1 MKGHLSDR
9 GQEMSWVWKQGNRR
23 FRKFFAVS
31 SLSLAAI
38 VAPLAILS
46 TTPASA
52 STPTPQLIVPADP
65 TSTVA
70 GVAIDPVTGAIF
82 TVNPLA
88 ETVAVLPKVSGTLF
102 GQQVT
107 ANVQTV
113 LEAATGLDQPASL
126 VFDGSGNLYISNA
139 GYADSI
145 TVLART
151 TGTIFGQAVT
161 ANVAVTLAAA
171 QGIITPEGMAFDQA
185 GNLYVVSNSLHDVA
199 VITQSTATIF
209 GQNAP
214 ANTTTFLPETAGASG
229 ATDVVFGTD
238 GTMFI
243 SGDQH
248 IYALLQSGG
257 NVFGQDVQTAT
268 LTSLNAVTST
278 GPGINGM
285 YVDGAGNLFYANQTS
300 SSPEVDVLSSGFT
313 QIFGTMPVLNSQT
326 PLVNI
331 TAPYPV
337 GVVGDSAGNLFIS
350 NGVNTNAQE
359 SGLGVI
365 APQQEVLFGQ
375 SLTANTYLGFPSTE
389 LLDIPAGLVVG
400 PDGNVFVIND
410 VSSNIV
416 VYPSQS
422 GTLFGQSVTKGIP
435 AVLAA
440 ATGLTEPSTIALDN
454 SGDLVVWSYQI
465 GVMTIVPRVT
475 GTIFGQSVTANVA
488 TTLNAAS
495 GLTSIVS
502 MQFDHQGDLFVVDG
516 STETVQVIPSADKTL
531 FGQSVTANTVVSL
544 TATSTIASPTILA
557 FDPSGNLFVPDT
569 DGKLWMVAQQ
579 SGTLFGQAVNAN
591 IPAQFAG
598 FTFFPSQGFGGATAL
613 SFDSLGNLYLPAD
626 TTADS
631 YTGEIYVIAK
641 QAGSFFGQQIP
652 ANTPTVLSSVQ
663 GLHTLLGLGLNLQ
676 GDLYIL
682 NLQGLWK
689 LTNPNPVTPVTPATL
704 LAATGTPFAPLGLL
718 GVSLLGFGFALCV
731 KAKRRREI

>member
-1 MKGHLSDR
+1 
-9 GQEMSWVWKQGNRR
+9 MSWVWKQGNRR

-151 TGTIFGQAVT
+151 TGTIFGQ
-161 ANVAVTLAAA
+161 
-171 QGIITPEGMAFDQA
+171 
-185 GNLYVVSNSLHDVA
+185 
-199 VITQSTATIF
+199 
-209 GQNAP
+209 
-214 ANTTTFLPETAGASG
+214 
-229 ATDVVFGTD
+229 
-238 GTMFI
+238 
-243 SGDQH
+243 
-248 IYALLQSGG
+248 
-257 NVFGQDVQTAT
+257 
-268 LTSLNAVTST
+268 
-278 GPGINGM
+278 
-285 YVDGAGNLFYANQTS
+285 
-300 SSPEVDVLSSGFT
+300 
-313 QIFGTMPVLNSQT
+313 
-326 PLVNI
+326 
-331 TAPYPV
+331 
-337 GVVGDSAGNLFIS
+337 
-350 NGVNTNAQE
+350 
-359 SGLGVI
+359 
-365 APQQEVLFGQ
+365 
-375 SLTANTYLGFPSTE
+375 
-389 LLDIPAGLVVG
+389 
-400 PDGNVFVIND
+400 
-410 VSSNIV
+410 
-416 VYPSQS
+416 
-422 GTLFGQSVTKGIP
+422 
-435 AVLAA
+435 
-440 ATGLTEPSTIALDN
+440 
-454 SGDLVVWSYQI
+454 
-465 GVMTIVPRVT
+465 
-475 GTIFGQSVTANVA
+475 SVTANVA

-579 SGTLFGQAVNAN
+579 SGTLFGQAVSAN